1 MSGANANTS
10 TSTKLRSHPDRVR
23 RTDGSGIDEEEGVE
37 EGYEYGGADDDESV
51 ISGGGSGSMGH
62 GSVGGA
68 ILADSFVISF
78 FAISFFNLPN
88 KRFIYIYKI

>member
-1 MSGANANTS
+1 MGNAILGA
-10 TSTKLRSHPDRVR
+10 RSPFARAQRAPPAPVCRPRRPHLDRVR

-51 ISGGGSGSMGH
+51 IGGGGGGGSMGH

-68 ILADSFVISF
+68 ILA
-78 FAISFFNLPN
+78 
-88 KRFIYIYKI
+88 